1 MGVVGRRRGGLGG
14 GGRRQAEGERHAGAR
29 GDPHLL
35 PRVLAGRRRQ
45 VEADAG
51 EVEALARHVVHAGQA
66 PHPSHAVAGRRLLLL
81 LLRRLL
87 LRPGVY
93 ARRLLT
99 GLHEIVCREN
109 ARSRP
114 RNRAVLATHLTLRLS
129 LLNVRQ
135 LRRGSG
141 EQVRVGARHVRAA
154 QETGHVR
161 HARRRRRRRR
171 GRRQVTARLVE
182 PVVGTSR
189 VVRRRG
195 DAAG

>member
-1 MGVVGRRRGGLGG
+1 MGVVGHRRGGLRG
-14 GGRRQAEGERHAGAR
+14 GGRRQAEGERHAGAG

-93 ARRLLT
+93 ARGT
-99 GLHEIVCREN
+99 GLHEIVSREN

-114 RNRAVLATHLTLRLS
+114 RSRAVLATHLTLRLS

-161 HARRRRRRRR
+161 HARRRRRRR
-171 GRRQVTARLVE
+171 GRRQVAARLVE
-182 PVVGTSR
+182 PVVGASR